1 MMSGLEQLTVIVPV
15 RNGEHWIER
24 CLQSIADA
32 QPAEIIVV
40 DGLSTDRTV
49 EFARVH
55 GARIISDEG
64 KGVAMARV
72 MGAEAARTRFVALI
86 DVDVVLHDG
95 ALQSL
100 LQEFK
105 RDDYIALQAGL
116 HSVSG
121 KGYWGQ
127 ALAHHHRSGRS
138 KQWFGVVATIFE
150 REQLLAY
157 GLDASFESGEDI
169 DLRWRLQQAGAKLG
183 VSRETIVE
191 HRFDDTWEFAKGQ
204 WLMDGHGLGRMTGVH
219 GARSLMLLALPLAAA
234 VRGSGLSLL
243 RLQPRW
249 LPYYACYCIYNYVG
263 MFGEILNRLQRRSI
277 STAPSVA

>member
-24 CLQSIADA
+24 CLQSIAAA

-49 EFARVH
+49 QLASARGV
-55 GARIISDEG
+55 RILSDEG
-64 KGVAMARV
+64 RGVAMARV
-72 MGAEAARTRFVALI
+72 IGAEAARTRFVALI
-86 DVDVVLHDG
+86 DVDVVLHEG

-100 LQEFK
+100 VAEFV
-105 RDDYIALQAGL
+105 RDRYVALQAGL

-150 REQLLAY
+150 RDRLLEY
-157 GLDASFESGEDI
+157 GLDSRFESGE
-169 DLRWRLQQAGAKLG
+169 
-183 VSRETIVE
+183 
-191 HRFDDTWEFAKGQ
+191 
-204 WLMDGHGLGRMTGVH
+204 
-219 GARSLMLLALPLAAA
+219 
-234 VRGSGLSLL
+234 
-243 RLQPRW
+243 
-249 LPYYACYCIYNYVG
+249 
-263 MFGEILNRLQRRSI
+263 
-277 STAPSVA
+277 